1 MYFIDSK
8 YLDVLRPVNQY
19 GYIRAKFI
27 DSVRVHVADVYLWTI
42 IKNWIMCVHVTIYQ
56 YQNIID
62 ILPLLDTL
70 RKYIYYVI

>member
-1 MYFIDSK
+1 MFYAQSTS
-8 YLDVLRPVNQY
+8 
-19 GYIRAKFI
+19 RANFI
-27 DSVRVHVADVYLWTI
+27 DSVRVHVADEYLRTI

-70 RKYIYYVI
+70 RKYISIMYLYNYILR